1 MKHILKAS
9 LLMLACFGF
18 TAAAQD
24 WYHDRDGRFRDEQWR
39 GHLFYHVR
47 MDLDHVQSVTW
58 PGGRDMHRIDRTKHQ
73 LDEMQFK
80 LEHGRYDEHELNDVI
95 GSLNKVVE
103 DNRMRPRDRDILN
116 DDLNRMRDYRAH
128 HDHWI
133 H

>member
-80 LEHGRYDEHELNDVI
+80 LEHGRYDEHELNEVI
-95 GSLNKVVE
+95 GSLAKVVE